1 MKDHAL
7 QLVRRA
13 PPGQGKNVLR
23 EYLQARILETLQ
35 RQGATGALVFCG
47 GTALRFLYDLPRY
60 SEDLD
65 FTLEGDVSSYSPR
78 RWLKEMERQLE
89 REGYQPDVSLRQRT
103 ALHGGWIQFTGLLWE
118 AGLSGQPSQKLRIK
132 VDVDTN
138 PPLGAVT
145 ETGVSRR
152 HTAVR
157 LRHHDR
163 ASLLAG
169 KLAAILSRP
178 YAKGRDLYDLA
189 WYLADRRW
197 PPPNLGLL
205 NAALHRT
212 TPGMAPLT
220 AETWRSAVERRVEEL
235 PWGRVTADALPF
247 LEDARTMLTR
257 EETLALLRSA

>member
-7 QLVRRA
+7 ELVRQA
-13 PPGQGKNVLR
+13 APGQGKNVLR
-23 EYLQARILETLQ
+23 EYLQARILEILQ
-35 RQGATGALVFCG
+35 RVGATGALVFCG
-47 GTALRFLYDLPRY
+47 GTALRFLHNLPRY

-65 FTLEGDVSSYSPR
+65 FTLEGDVASYAPR
-78 RWLKEMERQLE
+78 RWLKEVERQFQRE
-89 REGYQPDVSLRQRT
+89 RYQLGVSLRQRT
-103 ALHGGWIQFTGLLWE
+103 AVHGGWVRFSGLLWE
-118 AGLSGQPSQKLRIK
+118 AGLSGQPSEKLAIK

-138 PPLGAVT
+138 PLPGAVT
-145 ETGVSRR
+145 ETGVCRR
-152 HTAVR
+152 HAAVR

-205 NAALHRT
+205 NSVLRQSQ
-212 TPGMAPLT
+212 PGATPLT
-220 AETWRSAVERRVEEL
+220 GETWRRAVAGRVEEL
-235 PWGRVTADALPF
+235 PWDRAVADVLPF
-247 LEDARTMLTR
+247 LEDAETMLTR

>member
-1 MKDHAL
+1 MRDHAL
-7 QLVRRA
+7 TLAGQA
-13 PPGQGKNVLR
+13 AAGQGTNVLR

-35 RQGATGALVFCG
+35 RVGATSALVFCG
-47 GTALRFLYDLPRY
+47 GTALRFLYELPRY

-65 FTLEGDVSSYSPR
+65 FTLEGDRHRYDPE
-78 RWLKEMERQLE
+78 RWLTEIGRQFR
-89 REGYQPDVSLRQRT
+89 REGYEVEAALRDQRVV
-103 ALHGGWIQFTGLLWE
+103 HIGWLRFPGLLYQ
-118 AGLSGQPSQKLRIK
+118 AGLSPQPSQKLRIK

-138 PPLGAVT
+138 PPPGAVT

-152 HTAVR
+152 HGAVR

-178 YAKGRDLYDLA
+178 YAKGRDLYDLG

-205 NAALHRT
+205 NAALRQT
-212 TPGMAPLT
+212 KPEAAALT
-220 AETWRSAVERRVEEL
+220 GETWRRAVERRVEEL
-235 PWGRVTADALPF
+235 PWEQVTADALPF

-257 EETLALLRSA
+257 EETLALLRPA